1 MELQLKQRVV
11 GAAVLVAI
19 GVIFIPVLLDH
30 TVEGEPDTFA
40 LDRSV
45 QPGLDFSSRVIPID
59 VATMSQIERAMDAS
73 PDELAASMETTATSV
88 PTLADAGKVVDHG
101 LPNEPIASAI
111 PVVAEDTIVPRTGV
125 TAWIVQL
132 GSFGSEEN
140 AAALTGR
147 LKEKNFTAFVES
159 FGEGATLAYRVR
171 VGPELTK
178 EDAERSRVQLAQ
190 DIAIEGIVMRY
201 P

>member
-11 GAAVLVAI
+11 GAGVLVAI
-19 GVIFIPVLLDH
+19 GVIFIPVFLDH
-30 TVEGEPDTFA
+30 TVEEKPDTFA
-40 LDRSV
+40 LDRPAQSD
-45 QPGLDFSSRVIPID
+45 LSFSSRVVPID
-59 VATMSQIERAMDAS
+59 AATMTRIERAMDAS
-73 PDELAASMETTATSV
+73 PDELAVSMEATATSV
-88 PTLADAGKVVDHG
+88 PPLADAGQVVDHRH
-101 LPNEPIASAI
+101 PNEPITSAML
-111 PVVAEDTIVPRTGV
+111 VVAEDIVVPRTGV

-147 LKEKNFTAFVES
+147 LKEKNFTAFVEP

-178 EDAERSRVQLAQ
+178 EDAERSRTQLAQ
-190 DIAIEGIVMRY
+190 DIAIDGIVMRY